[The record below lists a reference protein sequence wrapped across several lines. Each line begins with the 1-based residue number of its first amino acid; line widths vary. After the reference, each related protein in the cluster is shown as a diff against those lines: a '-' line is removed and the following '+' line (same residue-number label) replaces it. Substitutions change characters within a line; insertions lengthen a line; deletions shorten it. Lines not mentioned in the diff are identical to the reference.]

1 VSKQRLLVILMPM
14 LRELISILNRNTI
27 TTLLAEFLFP
37 VLLLLVKEAI
47 LE

>member
-1 VSKQRLLVILMPM
+1 M